1 MKKNVLIVVLILAF
15 APVVLN
21 AQTKKPVVTK
31 VAPVSKAV
39 MDRGKEVYLMNCLAC
54 HQADGSGVPNLNP
67 TLVKTKWV
75 LGSKAVLVHQ
85 IIKGSQGQ
93 VEIDGDTFNNAMP
106 PLPHLTDQ
114 QIADVLTYVRN
125 SFGNKA
131 SVVTPAEVKVIRTK
145 TK

>member
-1 MKKNVLIVVLILAF
+1 MKKNLLIIVLLWAVT
-15 APVVLN
+15 PVVLN
-21 AQTKKPVVTK
+21 AQTKKPVGVK
-31 VAPVSKAV
+31 PAPVSKIV

-93 VEIDGDTFNNAMP
+93 IEIDGDTFNNAMP

-131 SVVTPAEVKVIRTK
+131 SVVTPAEVKAIRAK

>member
-1 MKKNVLIVVLILAF
+1 MIKSKVIVGLLFFLVPFISVAQAKKSVT
-15 APVVLN
+15 P
-21 AQTKKPVVTK
+21 KP
-31 VAPVSKAV
+31 APVSKAV

-67 TLVKTKWV
+67 PLIKTKNV
-75 LGSKAVLVHQ
+75 LGNKTLLIQQ
-85 IIKGSQGQ
+85 ILKGSQGQ
-93 VEIDGDTFNNAMP
+93 TEIDGETFTNAMP

-131 SVVTPAEVKVIRTK
+131 SALTPAEVKATRAK